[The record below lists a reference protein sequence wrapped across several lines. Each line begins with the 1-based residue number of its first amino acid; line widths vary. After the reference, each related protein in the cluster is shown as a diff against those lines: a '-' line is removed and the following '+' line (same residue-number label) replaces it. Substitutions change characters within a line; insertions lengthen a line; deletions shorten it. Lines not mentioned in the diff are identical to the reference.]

1 MKLYPLLILII
12 STALTTQTTAQE
24 SITSELFITLKKADS
39 LVFTQ
44 GFNTCDLKI
53 LDSIMHKDLQF
64 FHDQQGMQNR
74 KEFFKGFKE
83 SICTNTNEKP
93 IRKLVDSSLVVYPL
107 KKDGKVYGAI
117 QMGVHE
123 FYIAE
128 PTKKV
133 RLTSTGKFIH
143 TWLLENGEWKL
154 YKVLSYNHQ
163 QP

>member
-1 MKLYPLLILII
+1 MKLYSLVFFILSI
-12 STALTTQTTAQE
+12 SVATAQE
-24 SITSELFITLKKADS
+24 NDTSKFFIELKQADS

-44 GFNTCDLKI
+44 GFNTCNLKI
-53 LDSIMHKDLQF
+53 LDSILHKDLQF
-64 FHDQQGMQNR
+64 FHDQHGMQNR

-93 IRKLVDSSLVVYPL
+93 IRKLVEGSLIVYPL
-107 KKDGKVYGAI
+107 KKNNKIYGAI
-117 QMGVHE
+117 QMGVHK
-123 FYIAE
+123 FYIAKPNKE
-128 PTKKV
+128 D

-154 YKVLSYNHQ
+154 YKVLSYDHQ